1 MRATHSKKVGTGSN
15 KRPEK
20 LNVHIRNS
28 WRTNLQ
34 LIRSIGNM
42 IGYKKSPSEWQCLSE
57 VKMGR
62 GSPIPP
68 MLRRKIVE
76 QYQKGVSQ
84 RKIAKSLK
92 LSSSTVHNIIQRFR
106 ESGTIS
112 VRKGQGWK
120 TILDARDLRALRR
133 HCITYRNA
141 TVMEITTWAQ
151 EYFQKTLSVN
161 TIHRAIRRCRLKLY
175 RSKNKPYLNMIQ
187 KRRRFLWAKA
197 HLKWTVAKWKTVLWS
212 DESKFEVL
220 FGKLGRHVI
229 RTKEDKDNPSCYQ
242 RSVQKPAS
250 LMVWGCMSA
259 CGMGSLHIWK
269 GTINAER
276 YIQVLEQH
284 MLPSRRR
291 LFQGRP
297 CILQHDNSRPH
308 TASITTSWLRRRRIR
323 VLKWPACSPDL
334 SPIENIWRIIKRKMR
349 QRRPKTVEQLEACI
363 RQECDNIPIPKLEQ
377 LVSSVPRRLQ
387 TVIKR
392 RGDATQW

>member
-1 MRATHSKKVGTGSN
+1 M
-15 KRPEK
+15 
-20 LNVHIRNS
+20 
-28 WRTNLQ
+28 
-34 LIRSIGNM
+34 
-42 IGYKKSPSEWQCLSE
+42 E
-57 VKMGR
+57 V
-62 GSPIPP
+62 
-68 MLRRKIVE
+68 
-76 QYQKGVSQ
+76 
-84 RKIAKSLK
+84 
-92 LSSSTVHNIIQRFR
+92 
-106 ESGTIS
+106 
-112 VRKGQGWK
+112 
-120 TILDARDLRALRR
+120 
-133 HCITYRNA
+133 
-141 TVMEITTWAQ
+141 TTWAQ

-161 TIHRAIRRCRLKLY
+161 TIHRAIRSCRLKLY
-175 RSKNKPYLNMIQ
+175 RSKKKPYLNMIQ

-250 LMVWGCMSA
+250 LMVWGCMSV
-259 CGMGSLHIWK
+259 GSMGSLHIWK

-297 CILQHDNSRPH
+297 CIFQHDNVRPH

-363 RQECDNIPIPKLEQ
+363 RQEWDNIPIPKLVQ

>member
-1 MRATHSKKVGTGSN
+1 
-15 KRPEK
+15 
-20 LNVHIRNS
+20 
-28 WRTNLQ
+28 
-34 LIRSIGNM
+34 
-42 IGYKKSPSEWQCLSE
+42 
-57 VKMGR
+57 
-62 GSPIPP
+62 
-68 MLRRKIVE
+68 
-76 QYQKGVSQ
+76 
-84 RKIAKSLK
+84 
-92 LSSSTVHNIIQRFR
+92 
-106 ESGTIS
+106 
-112 VRKGQGWK
+112 
-120 TILDARDLRALRR
+120 
-133 HCITYRNA
+133 
-141 TVMEITTWAQ
+141 MEITTWAQ

-175 RSKNKPYLNMIQ
+175 RSKKKPYLNMIQ
-187 KRRRFLWAKA
+187 KRRRFLWAKT

-297 CILQHDNSRPH
+297 CIFQHDNARPH

-323 VLKWPACSPDL
+323 VLKWPVCSPDL

-363 RQECDNIPIPKLEQ
+363 RQEWDNIPIPKLEQ

>member
-1 MRATHSKKVGTGSN
+1 
-15 KRPEK
+15 
-20 LNVHIRNS
+20 
-28 WRTNLQ
+28 
-34 LIRSIGNM
+34 
-42 IGYKKSPSEWQCLSE
+42 
-57 VKMGR
+57 
-62 GSPIPP
+62 
-68 MLRRKIVE
+68 
-76 QYQKGVSQ
+76 
-84 RKIAKSLK
+84 
-92 LSSSTVHNIIQRFR
+92 
-106 ESGTIS
+106 
-112 VRKGQGWK
+112 
-120 TILDARDLRALRR
+120 
-133 HCITYRNA
+133 
-141 TVMEITTWAQ
+141 
-151 EYFQKTLSVN
+151 
-161 TIHRAIRRCRLKLY
+161 
-175 RSKNKPYLNMIQ
+175 MIQ

-220 FGKLGRHVI
+220 FGKLGRYVI

-284 MLPSRRR
+284 MLPSRRC

-297 CILQHDNSRPH
+297 CIFQHDNARPH
-308 TASITTSWLRRRRIR
+308 TASITTSWLRRKRIR

-334 SPIENIWRIIKRKMR
+334 SPTENIWRIIKRKMR

-363 RQECDNIPIPKLEQ
+363 RQEWDNIPIPKLEQ

>member
-1 MRATHSKKVGTGSN
+1 
-15 KRPEK
+15 
-20 LNVHIRNS
+20 
-28 WRTNLQ
+28 
-34 LIRSIGNM
+34 
-42 IGYKKSPSEWQCLSE
+42 
-57 VKMGR
+57 MGR

-68 MLRRKIVE
+68 MLRRNIVE

-84 RKIAKSLK
+84 RKIANSLK
-92 LSSSTVHNIIQRFR
+92 LSSSTVHNIIQRFK

-112 VRKGQGWK
+112 VRKGHGWK
-120 TILDARDLRALRR
+120 TILDALDLRALRR
-133 HCITYRNA
+133 HCITY
-141 TVMEITTWAQ
+141 IHQ
-151 EYFQKTLSVN
+151 EYFQKTLLVN
-161 TIHRAIRRCRLKLY
+161 TIHRAIRRCQLKLY
-175 RSKNKPYLNMIQ
+175 RSKKKPYLNRIQ
-187 KRRRFLWAKA
+187 KRSHFLWAKD
-197 HLKWTVAKWKTVLWS
+197 HLKWTVAKWKSVLWS
-212 DESKFEVL
+212 DESKFEVH

-269 GTINAER
+269 GTINADS

-297 CILQHDNSRPH
+297 CIFQRDNARPH
-308 TASITTSWLRRRRIR
+308 TASITMSWLHRRRIR

-334 SPIENIWRIIKRKMR
+334 SPIENIWRIIKRKVR

-363 RQECDNIPIPKLEQ
+363 RQEWDNIPIHKLEQ
-377 LVSSVPRRLQ
+377 LVSSVHRRLQ
-387 TVIKR
+387 SVIKR

>member
-1 MRATHSKKVGTGSN
+1 MRHLKCHAKYWLILDFMRATHSKKVGTGSN

-42 IGYKKSPSEWQCLSE
+42 IGYKKSLSEWQCLSE
-57 VKMGR
+57 AKMGR

-112 VRKGQGWK
+112 VRKGQGRK

-175 RSKNKPYLNMIQ
+175 RSKKKPYLNMIQ

-229 RTKEDKDNPSCYQ
+229 RTKKDKDNPSCYQ
-242 RSVQKPAS
+242 RSVQKPVS

-276 YIQVLEQH
+276 YIQVPDVVSFREDLA
-284 MLPSRRR
+284 
-291 LFQGRP
+291 
-297 CILQHDNSRPH
+297 CIFQHDNARPH
-308 TASITTSWLRRRRIR
+308 TASITTWLHRRRIR

-334 SPIENIWRIIKRKMR
+334 SPIENIWRIIKRKM
-349 QRRPKTVEQLEACI
+349 
-363 RQECDNIPIPKLEQ
+363 
-377 LVSSVPRRLQ
+377 
-387 TVIKR
+387 
-392 RGDATQW
+392 

>member
-1 MRATHSKKVGTGSN
+1 MRATHSKKVGTGSS
-15 KRPEK
+15 KRLEK

-34 LIRSIGNM
+34 LIRSTGKIT
-42 IGYKKSPSEWQCLSE
+42 GYKKSLSEWQCLSE

-92 LSSSTVHNIIQRFR
+92 
-106 ESGTIS
+106 
-112 VRKGQGWK
+112 
-120 TILDARDLRALRR
+120 
-133 HCITYRNA
+133 
-141 TVMEITTWAQ
+141 
-151 EYFQKTLSVN
+151 
-161 TIHRAIRRCRLKLY
+161 
-175 RSKNKPYLNMIQ
+175 
-187 KRRRFLWAKA
+187 KRRRFLRAKA

-220 FGKLGRHVI
+220 FGKLGCHVI

-284 MLPSRRR
+284 YAPI
-291 LFQGRP
+291 Q
-297 CILQHDNSRPH
+297 
-308 TASITTSWLRRRRIR
+308 TS
-323 VLKWPACSPDL
+323 SL
-334 SPIENIWRIIKRKMR
+334 SE
-349 QRRPKTVEQLEACI
+349 KTLHF
-363 RQECDNIPIPKLEQ
+363 P
-377 LVSSVPRRLQ
+377 
-387 TVIKR
+387 T
-392 RGDATQW
+392 

>member
-1 MRATHSKKVGTGSN
+1 
-15 KRPEK
+15 
-20 LNVHIRNS
+20 
-28 WRTNLQ
+28 
-34 LIRSIGNM
+34 
-42 IGYKKSPSEWQCLSE
+42 
-57 VKMGR
+57 
-62 GSPIPP
+62 
-68 MLRRKIVE
+68 
-76 QYQKGVSQ
+76 
-84 RKIAKSLK
+84 
-92 LSSSTVHNIIQRFR
+92 
-106 ESGTIS
+106 
-112 VRKGQGWK
+112 
-120 TILDARDLRALRR
+120 
-133 HCITYRNA
+133 
-141 TVMEITTWAQ
+141 
-151 EYFQKTLSVN
+151 
-161 TIHRAIRRCRLKLY
+161 
-175 RSKNKPYLNMIQ
+175 MIQ
-187 KRRRFLWAKA
+187 KRWRFLWAKA

-229 RTKEDKDNPSCYQ
+229 QTKEDKDNPSCYQ

-297 CILQHDNSRPH
+297 CIFQHDNARPH

-363 RQECDNIPIPKLEQ
+363 RQEWDNIPIPKLEQ

>member
-1 MRATHSKKVGTGSN
+1 MRATHSKKVGTGRN

-42 IGYKKSPSEWQCLSE
+42 IRYKKSLSEWQCLSE

-68 MLRRKIVE
+68 MLRWKIVE

-112 VRKGQGWK
+112 VCKGQGRK

-133 HCITYRNA
+133 HCITYRNV

-175 RSKNKPYLNMIQ
+175 RSKKKPYLNMIQ
-187 KRRRFLWAKA
+187 KRRHFLWVKA
-197 HLKWTVAKWKTVLWS
+197 HLNWTVAKWKTVLWS
-212 DESKFEVL
+212 DKSKFEVL
-220 FGKLGRHVI
+220 FGKLGCHVI
-229 RTKEDKDNPSCYQ
+229 RTKKDKDNPSCYQ
-242 RSVQKPAS
+242 HSVQKSAS
-250 LMVWGCMSA
+250 LMVCGCMRVA
-259 CGMGSLHIWK
+259 W
-269 GTINAER
+269 AA
-276 YIQVLEQH
+276 Y
-284 MLPSRRR
+284 
-291 LFQGRP
+291 
-297 CILQHDNSRPH
+297 
-308 TASITTSWLRRRRIR
+308 TSG
-323 VLKWPACSPDL
+323 KAP
-334 SPIENIWRIIKRKMR
+334 
-349 QRRPKTVEQLEACI
+349 
-363 RQECDNIPIPKLEQ
+363 
-377 LVSSVPRRLQ
+377 
-387 TVIKR
+387 
-392 RGDATQW
+392 